1 MWQTKYASA
10 VPKNLGLGLNFRSC
24 SEDYFLSGHPWS
36 VGRNNDLINSFWN
49 LLTFKHSHLG
59 KWKKK
64 EYKKFVKLLRLEPIC
79 IVGAST
85 RRKCI
90 LFLNPVKSLSIL
102 SSLAATK
109 LPICRKW
116 MTLHTIY
123 SMVVKIP
130 AANMLDFA
138 VLFIVRI
145 LVLPEIHQV
154 KVS

>member
-1 MWQTKYASA
+1 MGT
-10 VPKNLGLGLNFRSC
+10 
-24 SEDYFLSGHPWS
+24 YFALLYSWTLHG
-36 VGRNNDLINSFWN
+36 VRYLLQRNTQKDDLINSFWN

-64 EYKKFVKLLRLEPIC
+64 NIFSYSFVVKLLQLEPIC

-109 LPICRKW
+109 LVICRKW

-130 AANMLDFA
+130 APNMLDFA